1 MSTEIKRRRGTTFE
15 HATFTGAA
23 GELTVDTDK
32 KTVVVHDGATAGGIP
47 LSKSAH
53 THTADEILGGDGAVV
68 AVSAGGTG
76 ASTAASALTNLG
88 GASLLHV
95 HESEDILGFG
105 STIRYVDSSAAFA
118 SAYAGSSKT
127 IVLAANSYTTPD
139 PFLSAINLVH
149 FGDASEVTLV
159 GAGGFNGSFIQATF
173 QNITIDG
180 IIAVSAGGAD
190 VKFRNVV
197 MSTGE
202 LSVTRYAAVLN
213 VQ

>member
-32 KTVVVHDGATAGGIP
+32 DTVVVHDGATAGGTP
-47 LSKSAH
+47 LALELHVHSAS
-53 THTADEILGGDGAVV
+53 DIMGSGVV
-68 AVSAGGTG
+68 AVANGGTG
-76 ASTAASALTNLG
+76 ASSASAALVNLG
-88 GASLLHV
+88 GASLLHL

-105 STIRYVDSSAAFA
+105 SNIRYVVSQSAFA
-118 SAYAGSSKT
+118 SAYAGSAKT

-149 FGDASEVTLV
+149 LGDASEVTLV
-159 GAGGFNGSFIQATF
+159 GDGGFNASFIQATF

-180 IIAVSAGGAD
+180 AISVSAVSAD
-190 VKFRNVV
+190 IKF
-197 MSTGE
+197 
-202 LSVTRYAAVLN
+202 
-213 VQ
+213 